1 MHSYR
6 YGRKC
11 RVTSKHVYC
20 IINSLLADSQMAVRA
35 RAPLGSGSG
44 IDGEGGRDALAFI
57 IVILDVTAVR
67 ALSNHSL

>member
-35 RAPLGSGSG
+35 PLGSGSG
-44 IDGEGGRDALAFI
+44 IDREGGRDALASI
-57 IVILDVTAVR
+57 IVILNVTAVR
-67 ALSNHSL
+67 AVSNHSL